1 MCQAAKKGNP
11 ESHSSLKAVETDAEE
26 GRDMIAADLQVLVV
40 SAQAVNTQQIVPTLE
55 TVQGLGSFTQFT
67 CKISR
72 IMSLGEEMR
81 SWRMFPKLTEQAC
94 KSPKSGKGFQCLHL

>member
-40 SAQAVNTQQIVPTLE
+40 SAQGSKYTADRTHSRDCPRP
-55 TVQGLGSFTQFT
+55 GL
-67 CKISR
+67 
-72 IMSLGEEMR
+72 
-81 SWRMFPKLTEQAC
+81 
-94 KSPKSGKGFQCLHL
+94 LHTIYLQN